1 MLAEARELAWI
12 EVGASTDTV
21 ALSTTLLTTTLTNH
35 TEFSIPINT
44 LAATFCTVISN
55 GTYDDTNK
63 TIVTAQNTTH
73 ETLITNLIDAKKSVD
88 LAIIYA
94 KRVQGLTYKEIG
106 AAKLALENTINEKQ
120 RIIDEE
126 ARRVE
131 EQRLKPI
138 KCPLYTYVK
147 TPETLITNT
156 LNATLLAVNRHA
168 LNSKLISG
176 DAGLSVEQCA
186 EMVFAQADSFCSNK
200 FHMKYSEQFGCYC
213 YDGADD
219 AVFTTSASEG
229 MHFFRITKIDP
240 EPLLQ
245 TARIVKEQSY
255 CKNFKNVGSFPTI
268 DECFAAI
275 QPDAECANSENTFT
289 WDPMNNGWC
298 SCCTLGAKNALTK
311 NINTR
316 DKESVI
322 YKQDNDRTDTGVTV
336 WNGQGYTGDKK
347 VFEEGWYD
355 IAQLGVIGNDR
366 MTGLDVP
373 EKFKA
378 TVYQHH
384 KGQGKK

>member
-131 EQRLKPI
+131 E
-138 KCPLYTYVK
+138 
-147 TPETLITNT
+147 
-156 LNATLLAVNRHA
+156 
-168 LNSKLISG
+168 
-176 DAGLSVEQCA
+176 
-186 EMVFAQADSFCSNK
+186 
-200 FHMKYSEQFGCYC
+200 
-213 YDGADD
+213 
-219 AVFTTSASEG
+219 
-229 MHFFRITKIDP
+229 
-240 EPLLQ
+240 
-245 TARIVKEQSY
+245 
-255 CKNFKNVGSFPTI
+255 
-268 DECFAAI
+268 
-275 QPDAECANSENTFT
+275 
-289 WDPMNNGWC
+289 
-298 SCCTLGAKNALTK
+298 
-311 NINTR
+311 
-316 DKESVI
+316 
-322 YKQDNDRTDTGVTV
+322 
-336 WNGQGYTGDKK
+336 
-347 VFEEGWYD
+347 
-355 IAQLGVIGNDR
+355 
-366 MTGLDVP
+366 
-373 EKFKA
+373 
-378 TVYQHH
+378 
-384 KGQGKK
+384 